1 MAGNP
6 PFAITP
12 PLPLGLQ
19 AAKPLNLRCQPASL
33 SMCSPQPHQL
43 HRAGDGRVVRRRA
56 QGNAPLSQQA
66 AGSLTIHG
74 ATALGLPLAQNGRRG
89 ATNRAIGLVTA
100 IEACQTVDGRG
111 FYLLPRVAPKHVMT
125 SGIQTQSK
133 RCVAGY
139 VSAICCSGAWR
150 GMFWARLAQ
159 MLKPTRS

>member
-19 AAKPLNLRCQPASL
+19 AAKPLNLRCQPASS
-33 SMCSPQPHQL
+33 SMCSPSPTSCTGPVTAVWSGVGL
-43 HRAGDGRVVRRRA
+43 RVMRPSVSTRRVA
-56 QGNAPLSQQA
+56 SPS
-66 AGSLTIHG
+66 T

-111 FYLLPRVAPKHVMT
+111 FYLLPRAAPKHVMT
-125 SGIQTQSK
+125 SGIQTQNK

-150 GMFWARLAQ
+150 GMFWARSAQ